1 MKEFIQGGNNMKK
14 ALVLIFILLLSISLF
29 GCTEAQLEPGGELP
43 KEDPETQN
51 NDEATVNSLVKN
63 FGEKLQ
69 LVSLL
74 GPEDVLE
81 KSMQENYGEFVSPTL
96 LEQWLKDSINAPGR
110 LTSSP
115 WPDRIEILNTE
126 KVSEEAYEVKGEIIE
141 IASLESNEIVAKRP
155 ITLVVEKIDGKWL
168 INNANIGEYEDTS
181 SVILKNTQYGFT
193 FPLPESW
200 KEYKI
205 ITQEWQGL
213 SLADSNE
220 GEVVE
225 TGPIISIRHP
235 KWTSED
241 QRQDIP
247 IMIFTLDQW
256 KSLEQEEFHIG
267 AAPMGPKELARN
279 SKYVF
284 ALPARY
290 NYAFPTGYEEVEK
303 ILEGNPLQANEN
315 IDM

>member
-1 MKEFIQGGNNMKK
+1 MKK
-14 ALVLIFILLLSISLF
+14 ALVLTLVLLLSISSV
-29 GCTEAQLEPGGELP
+29 GCTTAQIKLGAESQ
-43 KEDPETQN
+43 KHVQETQN
-51 NDEATVNSLVKN
+51 NDEDAVNSLVEE
-63 FGEKLQ
+63 FGKRLQ

-74 GPEDVLE
+74 APENVLGE
-81 KSMQENYGEFVSPTL
+81 SMQENYGEFVSPTL
-96 LEQWLKDSINAPGR
+96 LEQWLKDPVNAPGR

-115 WPDRIEILNTE
+115 WPDRIEILGTE
-126 KVSEEAYEVKGEIIE
+126 KISEGAYEVKGEIIE
-141 IASLESNEIVAKRP
+141 VANGNDEIVAKRP
-155 ITLVVEKIDGKWL
+155 ITLVVEKIDRKWL
-168 INNANIGEYEDTS
+168 INNAQIGEYEDAS
-181 SVILKNTQYGFT
+181 SAVYNNTQYGFT
-193 FPLPESW
+193 FSLPESW
-200 KEYKI
+200 KDYKI
-205 ITQEWQGL
+205 ITEEWEGL

-225 TGPIISIRHP
+225 TGSIISIRHP
-235 KWTSED
+235 KWTSEE

-247 IMIFTLDQW
+247 IMIFTIYQW
-256 KSLEQEEFHIG
+256 KSLEQREFQIG

-303 ILEGNPLQANEN
+303 ILEDNPLRANED

>member
-1 MKEFIQGGNNMKK
+1 MKK
-14 ALVLIFILLLSISLF
+14 ALVLTLVLLLSIFSV
-29 GCTEAQLEPGGELP
+29 GCTTAQIKLGAESQ
-43 KEDPETQN
+43 KHVQETQN
-51 NDEATVNSLVKN
+51 NDEDAVNRLVED
-63 FGEKLQ
+63 FGKKLQ

-74 GPEDVLE
+74 APENVLGE
-81 KSMQENYGEFVSPTL
+81 SMQENYGEFVSPTL
-96 LEQWLKDSINAPGR
+96 LEQWLKNSINAPGR

-115 WPDRIEILNTE
+115 WPDRIEILSTE
-126 KVSEEAYEVKGEIIE
+126 KISEGAYEVKGEIIE
-141 IASLESNEIVAKRP
+141 IANGNDEIVAKRP
-155 ITLVVEKIDGKWL
+155 ITLVVEKIDRKWL
-168 INNANIGEYEDTS
+168 INNAQIGEYEDAS
-181 SVILKNTQYGFT
+181 SAVYNNTQYGFT
-193 FPLPESW
+193 FSLPESW
-200 KEYKI
+200 KDYKI
-205 ITQEWQGL
+205 ITEEWEGL

-225 TGPIISIRHP
+225 TGSIISIRHP
-235 KWTSED
+235 KWTSEE

-247 IMIFTLDQW
+247 IMIFTIDQW
-256 KSLEQEEFHIG
+256 KSLEQREFQIG

-303 ILEGNPLQANEN
+303 ILEDNPLRANED